1 MSQQEHFGPKPRRI
15 IWTVPNVISF
25 LRIASIPVIAWL
37 VANHFLIQSLI
48 VMAISGASDGL
59 DGFVA
64 RRFNQV
70 SLLGQLLD
78 PIADRLLIICSA
90 LSLGIAGIVP
100 WWLLIA
106 ICMRDVVLAI
116 QIFILSQHGYGPL
129 PVHFVG
135 KAGTAMLLISIPVLI
150 ISDLVHN
157 NWFFYFAHCAGL
169 ALVWWGLGLYWL
181 AAIIYLRQGHQLLKS
196 DGATT
201 AHSMASTTEVA
212 DTSHVAHRDPENE
225 VVHER

>member
-1 MSQQEHFGPKPRRI
+1 MTGKTTMSQRNKHYGPKPRRV
-15 IWTVPNVISF
+15 IWTLPNCISF
-25 LRIASIPVIAWL
+25 LRIASIPFIAWL

-59 DGFVA
+59 DGYIA
-64 RRFNQV
+64 RKYNQV

-106 ICMRDVVLAI
+106 ICMRDVVLSI
-116 QIFILSQHGYGPL
+116 EILILAQHGYGPL

-150 ISDLVHN
+150 ISDVTRN
-157 NWFFYFAHCAGL
+157 FYFYIAHCAGL

-181 AAIIYLRQGHQLLKS
+181 AAAIYLAQGYRLLKN
-196 DGATT
+196 
-201 AHSMASTTEVA
+201 ENPA
-212 DTSHVAHRDPENE
+212 DE
-225 VVHER
+225 

>member
-1 MSQQEHFGPKPRRI
+1 METLMSRHEHFGPRPRRV
-15 IWTVPNVISF
+15 IWTVPNFISF
-25 LRIASIPVIAWL
+25 LRIASIPFIAWL

-59 DGFVA
+59 DGFIA

-100 WWLLIA
+100 WWLLIF
-106 ICMRDVVLAI
+106 ICMRDVVLAL
-116 QIFILSQHGYGPL
+116 QILILSQHGYGPL

-135 KAGTAMLLISIPVLI
+135 KVGTAMLLISIPVLI
-150 ISDLVHN
+150 ISDLVR
-157 NWFFYFAHCAGL
+157 NWFFYFAHCTGL

-181 AAIIYLRQGHQLLKS
+181 AAIIYLRQGYKLLKENNEKKADQDEVIS
-196 DGATT
+196 
-201 AHSMASTTEVA
+201 STDSTEK
-212 DTSHVAHRDPENE
+212 NE
-225 VVHER
+225 VVNE

>member
-1 MSQQEHFGPKPRRI
+1 MTDSRMSDHEHYGPTPRRI
-15 IWTVPNVISF
+15 IWTVPNFISF
-25 LRIASIPVIAWL
+25 LRIASIPFIAWL
-37 VANHFLIQSLI
+37 VANHYLVESLI

-59 DGFVA
+59 DGLIA
-64 RRFNQV
+64 RKFNQV

-106 ICMRDVVLAI
+106 ICMRDVVLAL

-135 KAGTAMLLISIPVLI
+135 KVGTALLLVSIPVLI
-150 ISDLVHN
+150 ISDLVHQN
-157 NWFFYFAHCAGL
+157 FYFYFAHCAGL

-181 AAIIYLRQGHQLLKS
+181 AATIYLRQGYRLLKN
-196 DGATT
+196 DKNNV
-201 AHSMASTTEVA
+201 E
-212 DTSHVAHRDPENE
+212 DTIDAE
-225 VVHER
+225 